1 MKKINKWL
9 YGWKLYVDYGQ
20 GWTYE
25 QFDETRAQFKE
36 NRKAYREN
44 CPYPQKWSRGR
55 ELNPEWETQQKRIAK
70 FPGFLSPEDWEHTDK
85 LVKAFFRTK
94 RYSDLHNTPMLSQC
108 KNDSRSC
115 ILKIT
120 APVKFRETGSD
131 KGTVTEFYRTPEGDR
146 IMNTHGELVFESSV
160 NPNGVTGPDDIAR
173 TYDITLSI
181 KGYRKRFRKHR
192 WIMHDEICIVKA
204 YGRTP
209 GEACRNF
216 DSKCEEVIPRW
227 LKELI
232 VNTGGYYEERA

>member
-1 MKKINKWL
+1 MKRTNKWL
-9 YGWKLYVDYGQ
+9 YGYKLYVNYGQ

-25 QFDETRAQFKE
+25 QFDETRTQFKE

-55 ELNPEWETQQKRIAK
+55 ELNPEWETQQKRLAK

-94 RYSDLHNTPMLSQC
+94 RYADLQDTPMLSQC
-108 KNDSRSC
+108 KNDRRAC

-120 APVKFRETGSD
+120 APMKFQDHRGGGYTA
-131 KGTVTEFYRTPEGDR
+131 VHYRTPDGDR
-146 IMNTHGELVFESSV
+146 IMNTHGEVVFESSV
-160 NPNGVTGPDDIAR
+160 RDNAR
-173 TYDITLSI
+173 IYEVILRV
-181 KGYRKRFRKHR
+181 KGCRKQFRKHR
-192 WIMHDEICIVKA
+192 WIMHDEICTVKA
-204 YGRTP
+204 YGRNP

-216 DSKCEEVIPRW
+216 DRKCEDSIPRW

-232 VNTGGYYEERA
+232 VKTGGYYEERA

>member
-1 MKKINKWL
+1 MKRINKWL
-9 YGWKLYVDYGQ
+9 YGYKLYVNYGQ

-25 QFDETRAQFKE
+25 QFDETRAQFRE

-94 RYSDLHNTPMLSQC
+94 RYADLHNTPMLSQC
-108 KNDSRSC
+108 KNDRRAC

-120 APVKFRETGSD
+120 TPVKFRNTRNPL
-131 KGTVTEFYRTPEGDR
+131 KGVTVYYRTPEGDR
-146 IMNTHGELVFESSV
+146 IHNTYGELVFESSQKS
-160 NPNGVTGPDDIAR
+160 GDTSRI
-173 TYDITLSI
+173 YEITLSI
-181 KGYRKRFRKHR
+181 KGYRKQFRKHR
-192 WIMHDEICIVKA
+192 WDMRDEICTAKA
-204 YGRTP
+204 YGCTP
-209 GEACRNF
+209 KEACRDF
-216 DSKCEEVIPRW
+216 DRKCEEVIPRW

-232 VNTGGYYEERA
+232 VNTGGYYEERT